1 MKIAVTVYRRPDK
14 SLIHSR
20 VVLGDTMLH
29 AAGFYHGWPAYGF
42 ADHEIIIICGPKW
55 EAAVSEFLASHHEG
69 PAGSTANGGHGAI
82 ANDPGP
88 RAARP
93 RHGVKEEAG

>member
-1 MKIAVTVYRRPDK
+1 MKIAVTVYRRADK

-29 AAGFYHGWPAYGF
+29 AAGFHHGWPAYGF
-42 ADHEIIIICGPKW
+42 AEREIIIVCGPKW
-55 EAAVSEFLASHHEG
+55 EAAVTEFLASHHEG
-69 PAGSTANGGHGAI
+69 PASSTANGGRSAV
-82 ANDPGP
+82 ANDAGP

-93 RHGVKEEAG
+93 RHEAKEEAA